1 MKLEFTEWTLEEF
14 NSLIDSNIL
23 PTDTFSEIVD
33 KIDEA
38 EANYFYLSMNK
49 QDLID
54 SIDAERVVFDLLN
67 CSLIFVKEI
76 CLFIATY

>member
-1 MKLEFTEWTLEEF
+1 MDFTEWTLEEF
-14 NSLIDSNIL
+14 NRMLDTNIL
-23 PTDTFSEIVD
+23 PTDTFAESVD

-38 EANYFYLSMNK
+38 EASYFYLSMNK

-54 SIDAERVVFDLLN
+54 VINVERDVFELLD

>member
-1 MKLEFTEWTLEEF
+1 MDFTEWTLEEF
-14 NSLIDSNIL
+14 NRMLDTNIL
-23 PTDTFSEIVD
+23 PTDTFAESVD

-38 EANYFYLSMNK
+38 EASYFYLSMNK

-54 SIDAERVVFDLLN
+54 VINVERDVFDLLD

>member
-1 MKLEFTEWTLEEF
+1 MEFTEWTLEEF
-14 NSLIDSNIL
+14 NRMLDTNIL
-23 PTDTFSEIVD
+23 PTDTFAESVD

-38 EANYFYLSMNK
+38 EASYFYLSMNK

-54 SIDAERVVFDLLN
+54 VINVERDVFDLLD